1 MRYSFLFVA
10 VGCALTL
17 SQAAAALPEPTL
29 HVAKTEVQSTTAAN
43 ASPEYVALEKRVQTH
58 LQDMLRGN
66 AQALTR
72 TQLESAQQ
80 QSPQAD
86 TAWLKAADYDFQKNA
101 REQDS
106 IKLLSAFNLLTPTL
120 LRQNRATVERINQ
133 DASDALR
140 QKALIDAENIRYFY
154 ALAEALGP
162 RLGNAFIDVYQRG
175 EMGKAAALI
184 KASAVSTS
192 PAKQFYHYPRPF
204 KQPGN
209 AIHLVPDTAVVN
221 DSVPYTAS
229 GDAFPSGHTNS
240 GYNDALL
247 LAEMLPERF
256 VPLIDRAATY
266 GYSRVVLGVHYPLD
280 VMGGRMTAENQ
291 IATLMNDPEY
301 KKLFTEAKAQMRT
314 ALEQACGMSL
324 AKCAQPQ
331 GKDDPYT
338 QPAMRQFYRFTMS
351 YGLPAAK
358 VAARPVSVPKGAEVL
373 LEGPLPELS
382 AEQRRALMVKTAEA
396 DGYPLSG
403 SSEGNFWQRLN
414 LHDAVVASKQR

>member
-1 MRYSFLFVA
+1 MRYSSLFVA

-43 ASPEYVALEKRVQTH
+43 ASLEYVALEKRVQTH

-247 LAEMLPERF
+247 LAEMLP
-256 VPLIDRAATY
+256 
-266 GYSRVVLGVHYPLD
+266 
-280 VMGGRMTAENQ
+280 
-291 IATLMNDPEY
+291 
-301 KKLFTEAKAQMRT
+301 
-314 ALEQACGMSL
+314 
-324 AKCAQPQ
+324 
-331 GKDDPYT
+331 
-338 QPAMRQFYRFTMS
+338 
-351 YGLPAAK
+351 
-358 VAARPVSVPKGAEVL
+358 
-373 LEGPLPELS
+373 
-382 AEQRRALMVKTAEA
+382 
-396 DGYPLSG
+396 
-403 SSEGNFWQRLN
+403 
-414 LHDAVVASKQR
+414 

>member
-1 MRYSFLFVA
+1 M
-10 VGCALTL
+10 
-17 SQAAAALPEPTL
+17 
-29 HVAKTEVQSTTAAN
+29 
-43 ASPEYVALEKRVQTH
+43 
-58 LQDMLRGN
+58 
-66 AQALTR
+66 
-72 TQLESAQQ
+72 
-80 QSPQAD
+80 
-86 TAWLKAADYDFQKNA
+86 
-101 REQDS
+101 
-106 IKLLSAFNLLTPTL
+106 
-120 LRQNRATVERINQ
+120 
-133 DASDALR
+133 
-140 QKALIDAENIRYFY
+140 
-154 ALAEALGP
+154 
-162 RLGNAFIDVYQRG
+162 
-175 EMGKAAALI
+175 
-184 KASAVSTS
+184 
-192 PAKQFYHYPRPF
+192 
-204 KQPGN
+204 
-209 AIHLVPDTAVVN
+209 
-221 DSVPYTAS
+221 
-229 GDAFPSGHTNS
+229 
-240 GYNDALL
+240 
-247 LAEMLPERF
+247 
-256 VPLIDRAATY
+256 
-266 GYSRVVLGVHYPLD
+266 LGVHYPLD

-414 LHDAVVASKQR
+414 LHDAVLASKQR

>member
-1 MRYSFLFVA
+1 MRNASLFIAVA
-10 VGCALTL
+10 CAWPLA
-17 SQAAAALPEPTL
+17 QAPAALPEHTL
-29 HVAKTEVQSTTAAN
+29 PVAMTVVQSTTAAN
-43 ASPEYVALEKRVQTH
+43 ASPEYVALEKSAQQH
-58 LQDMLRGN
+58 LQDMLRGDEKT
-66 AQALTR
+66 LTR
-72 TQLESAQQ
+72 MQLDSAQQ
-80 QSPQAD
+80 ASPQAD
-86 TAWLKAADYDFQKNA
+86 TAWLSAADYDFQKEA

-106 IKLLSAFNLLTPTL
+106 IKLLSAFNQLTPAL

-133 DASDALR
+133 DASGALR

-162 RLGNAFIDVYQRG
+162 RMGNAFIDVYQRG

-209 AIHLVPDTAVVN
+209 AIHRVPDTAVVN

-280 VMGGRMTAENQ
+280 VMGGRMTAEHQ

-301 KKLFTEAKAQMRT
+301 KKLFTEAKTQMRT
-314 ALEQACGMSL
+314 ALKRACGMSL
-324 AKCAQPQ
+324 AQCAQPQ
-331 GKDDPYT
+331 GRDDPYT
-338 QPAMRQFYRFTMS
+338 HPVMRQFYRFTMS
-351 YGLPAAK
+351 YGLPATK

-382 AEQRRALMVKTAEA
+382 AGQRRALMVKTAEA
-396 DGYPLSG
+396 NGYPLSG
-403 SSEGNFWQRLN
+403 SREGNFWQRLN
-414 LHDAVVASKQR
+414 LHDAVLASKP

>member
-1 MRYSFLFVA
+1 MRYSSLFVA
-10 VGCALTL
+10 VACVLTF
-17 SQAAAALPEPTL
+17 SQTPAALPEHTL
-29 HVAKTEVQSTTAAN
+29 HVAMTEVQSTTAAN
-43 ASPEYVALEKRVQTH
+43 ASSEYVALEKRVQKQ
-58 LQDMLRGN
+58 LQVMLRGD
-66 AQALTR
+66 AQTLTR
-72 TQLESAQQ
+72 AQQ
-80 QSPQAD
+80 ASPQAD
-86 TAWLKAADYDFQKNA
+86 TAWLEAASYDFREEA

-106 IKLLSAFNLLTPTL
+106 IKLLSAFNQLTPTL
-120 LRQNRATVERINQ
+120 LSQNRATVERINQ

-184 KASAVSTS
+184 KASAVSTLL
-192 PAKQFYHYPRPF
+192 AKLFYHYPRPF

-209 AIHLVPDTAVVN
+209 AIHLVPDTAVIN
-221 DSVPYTAS
+221 DFVPYTAL

-280 VMGGRMTAENQ
+280 VMGGRMTAEHQ

-324 AKCAQPQ
+324 AKCAQ
-331 GKDDPYT
+331 
-338 QPAMRQFYRFTMS
+338 
-351 YGLPAAK
+351 
-358 VAARPVSVPKGAEVL
+358 
-373 LEGPLPELS
+373 
-382 AEQRRALMVKTAEA
+382 
-396 DGYPLSG
+396 
-403 SSEGNFWQRLN
+403 
-414 LHDAVVASKQR
+414 